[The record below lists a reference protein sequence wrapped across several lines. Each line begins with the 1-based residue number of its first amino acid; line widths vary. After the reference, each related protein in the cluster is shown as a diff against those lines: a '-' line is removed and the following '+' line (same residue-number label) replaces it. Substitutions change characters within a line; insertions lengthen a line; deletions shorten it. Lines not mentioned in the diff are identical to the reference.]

1 MIKSILVTGGGGYV
15 GSVLVPLLLKNNYNV
30 KVLDLFIYGYNTLK
44 PHINLIKIKGDIRD
58 HNLLNNVL
66 KNCDAVIHLA
76 CISNDPSFEL
86 NSKLGKSI
94 NYDAFEPLVKI
105 SRNLGVK
112 RFIYASSS
120 SVYGIKKQKNVTENS
135 KLEPLTDY
143 SKFKALCEKILKRY
157 QSRYFH
163 TVVLRPATVC
173 GFSRRQRFDL
183 VVNILTNNAYNNNNI
198 VVYGGSQLRPNI
210 HIQDMAR
217 VYLTVLKADAK
228 KISGKI
234 FNVGFQNKTVKQL
247 AAIVK
252 KVLGK
257 NISVQYKAT
266 EDNRSYHIS
275 SAKFNKDFNF
285 KNNFTIE
292 NAVKDLKK
300 TFLKNYFQKPMTN
313 KKYFNLK
320 LMQKINLK

>member
-1 MIKSILVTGGGGYV
+1 MIKNILVTGGGGYV
-15 GSVLVPLLLKNNYNV
+15 GSVLVPLLLESNYKV
-30 KVLDLFIYGYNTLK
+30 KVLDLFIYGNNTLK
-44 PHINLIKIKGDIRD
+44 PHKNLIKIKGDIRD
-58 HNLLNNVL
+58 SNLLKNIL

-86 NSKLGKSI
+86 NPKLSKSI

-105 SRNLGVK
+105 SKNFGVK

-143 SKFKALCEKILKRY
+143 SKFKVLCEKILKRY

-163 TVVLRPATVC
+163 TVILRPATVC
-173 GFSRRQRFDL
+173 GFSLRQRFDL

-217 VYLTVLKADAK
+217 AYLTVLNADEK

-247 AAIVK
+247 AVIVK

-257 NISVQYKAT
+257 NISIQYKTT
-266 EDNRSYHIS
+266 EDNRSYHVS
-275 SAKFNKDFNF
+275 SAKFYKFFNF

-300 TFLKNYFQKPMTN
+300 AFLKNCFQKPMTN